1 MPGRHYALPVVLLP
15 LPRCGEFRAEH
26 NVWRS
31 VSVWGNGVRA
41 ASPCYPEAI
50 TVPILQRPTISR
62 RSRSGRARISRLM
75 LREAPFLGIFC

>member
-50 TVPILQRPTISR
+50 TAPICEGRQHRPVLV
-62 RSRSGRARISRLM
+62 RAGCGLVV
-75 LREAPFLGIFC
+75 

>member
-41 ASPCYPEAI
+41 ASPCYPETI
-50 TVPILQRPTISR
+50 TVPIYE
-62 RSRSGRARISRLM
+62 GREYRAGVVRAWRGSVV
-75 LREAPFLGIFC
+75 

>member
-50 TVPILQRPTISR
+50 TVPIYE
-62 RSRSGRARISRLM
+62 GREYRAGVVRAGRGLVV
-75 LREAPFLGIFC
+75 